1 MCAWGLSGPAGCG
14 CGTLFSPLRPCGRG
28 CGTLFLPSPAL
39 RATSPARVEAG
50 LIGYVQTLSVTERAS
65 LAAFYFLRDPLANI
79 IKVRVYLCICKAQNF

>member
-1 MCAWGLSGPAGCG
+1 MCAWGVSDRRATVAVPCLALSGPAAAVAVPCF
-14 CGTLFSPLRPCGRG
+14 CPLRPCG
-28 CGTLFLPSPAL
+28 PPPPHAW
-39 RATSPARVEAG
+39 EAG

>member
-1 MCAWGLSGPAGCG
+1 MG
-14 CGTLFSPLRPCGRG
+14 PLRPCGLRLRYPVFAAQSRKRG
-28 CGTLFLPSPAL
+28 PLRPCGPPPPHAW
-39 RATSPARVEAG
+39 EAE